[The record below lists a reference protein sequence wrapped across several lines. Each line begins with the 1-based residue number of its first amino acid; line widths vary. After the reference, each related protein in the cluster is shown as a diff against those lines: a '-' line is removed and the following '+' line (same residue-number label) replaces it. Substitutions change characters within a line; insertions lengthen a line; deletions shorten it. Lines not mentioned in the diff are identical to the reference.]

1 MFSNKD
7 LRSLIFPLVIEQVL
21 SMLVGI
27 IDTVMISYAGEA
39 AISGVALV
47 DMVVVGKDKKLVFCF
62 RNGMEYEHK
71 LADQSCKFPKLHAQH
86 LS

>member
-1 MFSNKD
+1 M
-7 LRSLIFPLVIEQVL
+7 LEQQEECP
-21 SMLVGI
+21 
-27 IDTVMISYAGEA
+27 DFDPCTF
-39 AISGVALV
+39 VALV
-47 DMVVVGKDKKLVFCF
+47 DKVVVGKDKKLVFCF